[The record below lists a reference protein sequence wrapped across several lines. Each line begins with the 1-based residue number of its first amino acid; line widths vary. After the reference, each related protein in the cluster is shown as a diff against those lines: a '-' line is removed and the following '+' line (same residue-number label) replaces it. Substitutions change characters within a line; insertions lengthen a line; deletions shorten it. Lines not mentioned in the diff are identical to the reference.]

1 MVEFKT
7 VINKEQKWHNSKSNH
22 VGVQNGENS
31 PKEKGNKKD
40 ITSEGKKSNC
50 FGMESKRLTIER
62 KYMGKSF
69 F

>member
-1 MVEFKT
+1 MEKT
-7 VINKEQKWHNSKSNH
+7 LQKKKEI
-22 VGVQNGENS
+22 
-31 PKEKGNKKD
+31 KD